1 MNCDFAQNWNMV
13 GFSSYNRYCTL
24 IWVEKRPNIFNL
36 GKARFRKFPVPH
48 VKICYVF
55 TSNWGK
61 LKHHSCTAC
70 RLCKLNSFAK
80 LKTTTKHSNSLESTT
95 VVPPQQKLKAFE
107 ITSQIATKETH
118 NSHFLPITVIVVI

>member
-1 MNCDFAQNWNMV
+1 MNCDFAQNWNIV
-13 GFSSYNRYCTL
+13 GFSSYNRYCAL

-36 GKARFRKFPVPH
+36 GKAWFRKFPVLH

-80 LKTTTKHSNSLESTT
+80 LKTTAKHSNSLESTT
-95 VVPPQQKLKAFE
+95 VVPPQQKLKAFR
-107 ITSQIATKETH
+107 ITSQIEKKKRMIR
-118 NSHFLPITVIVVI
+118 NSYPIQYLY